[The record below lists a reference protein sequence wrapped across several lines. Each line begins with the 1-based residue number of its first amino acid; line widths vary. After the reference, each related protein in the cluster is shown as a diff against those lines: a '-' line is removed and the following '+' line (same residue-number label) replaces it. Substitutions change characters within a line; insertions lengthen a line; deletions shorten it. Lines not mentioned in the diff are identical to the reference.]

1 MREEENH
8 QANLERQQIL
18 EAALRRAINHCASDD
33 DWAVIYYE
41 CGVSARLRKQHESN
55 SESRV

>member
-1 MREEENH
+1 MRESEYH
-8 QANLERQQIL
+8 QANLERQQRL
-18 EAALRRAINHCASDD
+18 EEALRRAINYCASDD

>member
-1 MREEENH
+1 MNAAENF

-41 CGVSARLRKQHESN
+41 CGVSARLRKEHESN

>member
-1 MREEENH
+1 MNAAENF

-41 CGVSARLRKQHESN
+41 CGVSARLRKEHESN
-55 SESRV
+55 SESRI

>member
-1 MREEENH
+1 MRDSEYH

-41 CGVSARLRKQHESN
+41 CGVSVRLRKQHESD
-55 SESRV
+55 SESRI